1 MLLSIVLDV
10 SNLFFNF
17 IKSVF
22 NYANINIFF
31 RTVILYFY
39 RKKERITDV
48 GFMGKFHHIIW
59 SHILIFIESIRGSD
73 VSRRFRN
80 MEEDCINNSTYR
92 FYIFGNFNNIR
103 NKVFGEKIT

>member
-1 MLLSIVLDV
+1 MLAV
-10 SNLFFNF
+10 SNLLFNF
-17 IKSVF
+17 IESVF
-22 NYANINIFF
+22 DCTNINIFH

-59 SHILIFIESIRGSD
+59 GYILIFIESIRGSD

-80 MEEDCINNSTYR
+80 MEENCINNSTYR

-103 NKVFGEKIT
+103 N